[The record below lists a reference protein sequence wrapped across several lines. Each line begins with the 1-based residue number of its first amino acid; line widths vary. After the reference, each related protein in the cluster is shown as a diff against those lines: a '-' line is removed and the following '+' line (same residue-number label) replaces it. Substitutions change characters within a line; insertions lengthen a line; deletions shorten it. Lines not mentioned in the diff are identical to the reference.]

1 MDLRECRRVY
11 KRVWKEKRENDIIIL
26 KFQEIDFVKVSV
38 QQKSSHQKPCR
49 MKKALSTTLR
59 QNTKKYSRIFK

>member
-26 KFQEIDFVKVSV
+26 KSQEIDFVKVSV
-38 QQKSSHQKPCR
+38 QQKPSHQKPCR
-49 MKKALSTTLR
+49 VKKALSSTLR
-59 QNTKKYSRIFK
+59 QKTKKYSRIFK